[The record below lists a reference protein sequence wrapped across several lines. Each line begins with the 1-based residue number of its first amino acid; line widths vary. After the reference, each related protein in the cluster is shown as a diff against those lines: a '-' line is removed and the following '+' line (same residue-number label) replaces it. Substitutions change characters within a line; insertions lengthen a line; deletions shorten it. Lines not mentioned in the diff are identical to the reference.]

1 MDIVDQIKGAAE
13 GHEDEI
19 KQGIDQ
25 VGDMIDQA
33 TGGKFSEQ
41 VDQAQ
46 DFLKGQLS

>member
-1 MDIVDQIKGAAE
+1 MDIVDQIKGAVE
-13 GHEDEI
+13 GHEQEVG
-19 KQGIDQ
+19 QGIDK

-33 TGGKFSEQ
+33 TGNKFTEQ